1 MSKKIACCICQGT
14 NAVSDQVF
22 EVEFKDGEKI
32 IYCCVCLSEGPLSE
46 VPEDIKTIK
55 NITEGKKK
63 MVEKQCEWCESTFHL
78 SNNEHHHGKPAYFSV
93 SLRNNSKFV
102 KHLNHFNHVVLCGD
116 CLHAWIHHHEPI
128 VFAYK
133 LIKNIRWATIELK
146 KNEKG
151 LYYETSFS
159 QYFNSE
165 VLNKKKVSFDDLET
179 LIKST
184 EHFIEEQTRTC
195 EAN

>member
-1 MSKKIACCICQGT
+1 MSEKICVICNDV
-14 NAVSDQVF
+14 NATSDQIF

-32 IYCCVCLSEGPLSE
+32 SYCVVCLSEGPLSE

-63 MVEKQCEWCESTFHL
+63 MVEKQCEWCESAYHL
-78 SNNEHHHGKPAYFSV
+78 SNEPHHGKPAYFCV

-102 KHLNHFNHVVLCGD
+102 KSVNPFNHRILCGD
-116 CLHAWIHHHEPI
+116 CLHSWMRHGEPI

-133 LIKNIRWATIELK
+133 LINVRWATIELK

-165 VLNKKKVSFDDLET
+165 VLNKKKVSFNDLET

-184 EHFIEEQTRTC
+184 ESFIEEQTRTC